1 MTSIRPF
8 GSLLLALRLRD
19 SSVEYRR
26 AYTYNTRVAS
36 GAHQDSAMAEHPAIP
51 PSTGTFGDGLDK
63 ARIRKHFE
71 AAVRR
76 YDAAAVLQRT
86 VADRLIA
93 RLDVVRAQ
101 PAQILDAGC
110 GTGYC
115 TRLLTRRYRRA
126 RIIGIDLVWRM
137 AAEARRQAGWF
148 ARARF
153 VGADAERLPF
163 APATFDL
170 ILSNFMLPWCDPARV
185 FAECLR
191 VLRPDGLLVFTSLG
205 PDTLQELR
213 AAWRQVDPD
222 VPPHPFLDMHDVG
235 DALIRAGFVEPVMDV
250 ERYTLTYPDVR
261 ALVRDLKA
269 LGAGNARP
277 PRRKGLAGR
286 SRFERLRAAYAAD
299 RRDGR
304 LPATCEVVF
313 GHAWAPRV
321 VAGDRRVIRI
331 KST

>member
-1 MTSIRPF
+1 M
-8 GSLLLALRLRD
+8 LALPAK
-19 SSVEYRR
+19 SS
-26 AYTYNTRVAS
+26 
-36 GAHQDSAMAEHPAIP
+36 MAEHPT
-51 PSTGTFGDGLDK
+51 PSPAAAFGDGLDK
-63 ARIRKHFE
+63 ARIRKHFD

-101 PAQILDAGC
+101 PQDILDAGC

-115 TRLLTRRYRRA
+115 TRLMARRYRRA
-126 RIIGIDLVWRM
+126 RVIGVDLVWRM
-137 AAEARRQAGWF
+137 VVEARRQAGWF

-153 VGADAERLPF
+153 VGADAEQLPF
-163 APATFDL
+163 GAATFDL
-170 ILSNFMLPWCDPARV
+170 VLSNFMLPWCDPARV

-213 AAWRQVDPD
+213 AAWLRVDPD
-222 VPPHPFLDMHDVG
+222 AQPHLFLDMHDVG

-261 ALVRDLKA
+261 ALLRDLKA
-269 LGAGNARP
+269 LGAGNARS
-277 PRRKGLAGR
+277 PRRKGLASR
-286 SRFERLRAAYAAD
+286 SRFERFRAEYATQAHA
-299 RRDGR
+299 GR

-313 GHAWAPRV
+313 GHAWAPR
-321 VAGDRRVIRI
+321 ALPGDRRVIRI
-331 KST
+331 KGE

>member
-1 MTSIRPF
+1 MAKRPAT
-8 GSLLLALRLRD
+8 LPPTDVLRD
-19 SSVEYRR
+19 E
-26 AYTYNTRVAS
+26 
-36 GAHQDSAMAEHPAIP
+36 
-51 PSTGTFGDGLDK
+51 LDK
-63 ARIRKHFE
+63 SRIRKHFE
-71 AAVRR
+71 AAVRG

-86 VADRLIA
+86 VADRLTA
-93 RLDVVRAQ
+93 RLDVVRARPQ
-101 PAQILDAGC
+101 DILDAGC

-115 TRLLTRRYRRA
+115 TRLLARRYRGA
-126 RIIGIDLVWRM
+126 RVIGVDLVWRM
-137 AAEARRQAGWF
+137 AAEARRRAGWF
-148 ARARF
+148 ARTRF
-153 VGADAERLPF
+153 VAADVERLPF
-163 APATFDL
+163 EDAGFDL
-170 ILSNFMLPWCDPARV
+170 IVSNFMLPWCDPARV

-205 PDTLQELR
+205 PDTLLELR
-213 AAWRQVDPD
+213 AAWRQIDPD
-222 VPPHPFLDMHDVG
+222 AHPHPFLDMHDVG

-286 SRFERLRAAYAAD
+286 SRFERLRAAYAAY

-313 GHAWAPRV
+313 GHAWVPRTS
-321 VAGDRRVIRI
+321 AGGRRVIRI